1 MDPSASVRRL
11 LEDLV
16 ASGQELGLQVA
27 AYHKGRLV
35 IDAWAGVADISSG
48 RKVDG
53 ETLFTVFST
62 TKGITYACIHM
73 LAERGKLDYDDTVA
87 RFWPAFAAK
96 GKDRVTIRQV
106 LTHSSAVPQMPDGAT
121 PEDICDWDR
130 ICAGIA
136 ELPLLWEPG
145 KLTGYHAF
153 TVGWIL
159 GEVMRRIDGRPVARF
174 VEEEVCR
181 PLGMKN
187 LFLGIPD
194 RVEGRVATLV
204 DAPPVAGAPEPLPL
218 FLKAIPEKL
227 PAAAVLFNRRDVR
240 RACIPA
246 AGGIMNAR
254 DLARFYAALSTG
266 VDGLRLLSPERVSLV
281 AREQRRDPDQV
292 LGLPTRKGLGF
303 FLHGENGESISE
315 SSNSFGHPGAGG
327 SVGYADPEHELAV
340 GFTKTLLNAPLDRNT
355 GADVK
360 VTAAVRHAL
369 GIADG

>member
-1 MDPSASVRRL
+1 MEPNTSIGRL

-16 ASGQELGLQVA
+16 ARGEELGLQVA
-27 AYHKGRLV
+27 AYHKGKLV
-35 IDAWAGVADISSG
+35 IDAWAGVADAATG

-106 LTHSSAVPQMPDGAT
+106 LTHSAGVPQMPDGAT
-121 PEDICDWDR
+121 AEDICNWDR
-130 ICAGIA
+130 ICAAIA
-136 ELPLLWEPG
+136 ELAPLWEPG
-145 KLTGYHAF
+145 KLTGYHAY

-159 GEVMRRIDGRPVARF
+159 GEVLRRIDGRTMARF
-174 VEEEVCR
+174 VEDEICR
-181 PLGMKN
+181 PLGLKS
-187 LFLGIPD
+187 LFFGIPES
-194 RVEGRVATLV
+194 VEGRVATLV
-204 DAPPVAGAPEPLPL
+204 DAPPVVGGPEPLPL
-218 FLKAIPEKL
+218 LAASIPAQF
-227 PAAAVLFNRRDVR
+227 PASAVPFNRPDVR

-246 AGGIMNAR
+246 AGGIMSAR

-266 VDGLRLLSPERVSLV
+266 VDGQRLLSRERVSLA
-281 AREQRRDPDQV
+281 AREQRRDVDQV
-292 LGLPTRKGLGF
+292 LGLPIRKGLGF

-315 SSNSFGHPGAGG
+315 SSDSLGHPGAGG

-340 GFTKTLLNAPLDRNT
+340 GFTKTLLTSPLDRNSGT
-355 GADVK
+355 DVK
-360 VTAAVRHAL
+360 VTAAVRRAL
-369 GIADG
+369 GIDG